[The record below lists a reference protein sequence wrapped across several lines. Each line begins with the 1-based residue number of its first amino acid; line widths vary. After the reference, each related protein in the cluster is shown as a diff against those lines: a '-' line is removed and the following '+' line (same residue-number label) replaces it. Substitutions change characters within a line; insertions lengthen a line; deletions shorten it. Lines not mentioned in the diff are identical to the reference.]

1 MMKNCIR
8 LHTMKKQN
16 NMPPLVLIVA
26 MLFTPFCFIFFAH
39 FFNATRQLY
48 ETPDWINIAR
58 LINGVIALL
67 CIVSVFIVERKI
79 LTKSPE
85 KLIKKAVDPELIV
98 LLCGAAHFEAPAC
111 LALFFFMFGSSVVDV
126 YIYSALYFVAMLAW
140 AWRYRHFLLS
150 MPVDAEHK
158 PITDNTLLIPKSSS
172 VNTNAMVRSYT
183 VILGIL
189 GSISFLLLASRIILV
204 IHPTEDSLA
213 QNQMAIFIIP
223 FYLFFSLL
231 CWMTTILR
239 TKESPLAS
247 VATRVTSCM
256 LIAWVPFG
264 IAAFFYWIGKV
275 RKKENIG

>member
-1 MMKNCIR
+1 MMNGNR
-8 LHTMKKQN
+8 LNKMKKQN
-16 NMPPLVLIVA
+16 NILPLVLIVG
-26 MLFTPFCFIFFAH
+26 MLLTPFCFIVFAH

-48 ETPDWINIAR
+48 EAPDWVNIAR
-58 LINGVIALL
+58 LINGVLALL

-79 LTKSPE
+79 LTKSPK

-111 LALFFFMFGSSVVDV
+111 LALFFFMLGSSVVDV
-126 YIYSALYFVAMLAW
+126 YIYSALYFAAMLAW
-140 AWRYRHFLLS
+140 AWRYRHFLLT

-158 PITDNTLLIPKSSS
+158 PITDNTLLIPKFST
-172 VNTNAMVRSYT
+172 VNTNTLIRPYT
-183 VILGIL
+183 VVLGIL

-204 IHPTEDSLA
+204 IHPPENYLA

-223 FYLFFSLL
+223 LYLFFSLS
-231 CWMTTILR
+231 CWITTILR
-239 TKESPLAS
+239 TKKSPLAS

-264 IAAFFYWIGKV
+264 TAAFFYWIGKV
-275 RKKENIG
+275 RKKENMG